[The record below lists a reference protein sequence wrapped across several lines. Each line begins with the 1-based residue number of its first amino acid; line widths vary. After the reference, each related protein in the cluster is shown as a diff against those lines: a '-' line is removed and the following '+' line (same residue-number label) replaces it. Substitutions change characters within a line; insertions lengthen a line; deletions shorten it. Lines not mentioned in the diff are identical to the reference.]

1 MALSLDER
9 RELLAAKLPECGR
22 VVTVL
27 RNFLEQAGLSVSDFA
42 ERIGYSAP
50 TVYLL
55 LKGKYECVSTNPRPL
70 SRAIMEY
77 IHANP
82 IGGAADGSDGKLY
95 ETANVKLFR
104 QCFNEVLDKGRCGC
118 LVGDPGKQKTYVAR
132 HLIAELN
139 RRELAKNGHGKRV
152 FYIYVPQACTPQQL
166 MREIAFACGASPR
179 GDVRTL
185 FRNLRWHLRGRKVAF
200 ILDEAQHLGIPG
212 LETVRELHDQAPH
225 AGLLFLG
232 SHNFD
237 QMLEIRGVQLEQW
250 RSRFHF
256 KRHLPGISDEEAET
270 IVRAELGEKASRKV
284 IAAAL
289 EDSRVKSF
297 ANPRERYI
305 SARSLFNALAEVAS

>member
-1 MALSLDER
+1 
-9 RELLAAKLPECGR
+9 
-22 VVTVL
+22 
-27 RNFLEQAGLSVSDFA
+27 
-42 ERIGYSAP
+42 
-50 TVYLL
+50 
-55 LKGKYECVSTNPRPL
+55 
-70 SRAIMEY
+70 
-77 IHANP
+77 
-82 IGGAADGSDGKLY
+82 
-95 ETANVKLFR
+95 
-104 QCFNEVLDKGRCGC
+104 
-118 LVGDPGKQKTYVAR
+118 
-132 HLIAELN
+132 
-139 RRELAKNGHGKRV
+139 
-152 FYIYVPQACTPQQL
+152 VPQACTPQQL
-166 MREIAFACGASPR
+166 MREIALRVRLLAPRRRAHALPPCAGTCAAAASR
-179 GDVRTL
+179 
-185 FRNLRWHLRGRKVAF
+185 F

>member
-1 MALSLDER
+1 MALKRIVKDALFH
-9 RELLAAKLPECGR
+9 AKLPEYSKVIGR
-22 VVTVL
+22 VL
-27 RNFLEQAGLSVSDFA
+27 RFLEVTGLSVADLA
-42 ERIGYSAP
+42 ERVGYAHSTLSLFLNGSYANVASN
-50 TVYLL
+50 TGALSKALL
-55 LKGKYECVSTNPRPL
+55 D
-70 SRAIMEY
+70 Y
-77 IHANP
+77 IDANP
-82 IGGAADGSDGKLY
+82 VDVDDQIDGKLY
-95 ETANVKLFR
+95 ETANVKLLR
-104 QCFNEVLDKGRCGC
+104 QCVAEVVEKHRCGC
-118 LVGDPGKQKTYVAR
+118 VVGDPGKQKTYVAK

-139 RRELAKNGHGKRV
+139 RKEIAKNGHGRKL
-152 FYIYVPQACTPQQL
+152 FYVYVPQACSPQQL
-166 MREIAFACGASPR
+166 MREIALACGCSPR
-179 GDVRTL
+179 GDVRSI
-185 FRNLRWHLRGRKVAF
+185 FRRLRYHLRGRSVGF